1 MAVINQKWTFF
12 YFIVVAQ
19 QKTKSNY
26 VKFIEKTFNFFGDI
40 YLETHG
46 QSCISVSSWPWIS
59 EEVKGTNKKIERI
72 HCEYYQSKKKVLH
85 LEVILIQRYIFVYKT

>member
-1 MAVINQKWTFF
+1 MWKDGCNKKKWTLF

-26 VKFIEKTFNFFGDI
+26 VKFIEKTFIFLET

-59 EEVKGTNKKIERI
+59 EEVKGKNKKIERA
-72 HCEYYQSKKKVLH
+72 HCEYYQSKKKF
-85 LEVILIQRYIFVYKT
+85 YT